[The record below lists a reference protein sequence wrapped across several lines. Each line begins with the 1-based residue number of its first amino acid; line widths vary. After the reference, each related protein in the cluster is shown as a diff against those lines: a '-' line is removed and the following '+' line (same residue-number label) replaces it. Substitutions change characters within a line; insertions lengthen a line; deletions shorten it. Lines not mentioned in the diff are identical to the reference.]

1 MTRTRA
7 YLAERARL
15 RRLVAKRVAEQN
27 VLARRVRVGEMLD
40 QIRVVVTDTAFI
52 DVVARQGIK
61 TAPARLYEKNL
72 PGATSVSVQ
81 DFADNAL
88 KFVVAWKFLFPMLAD
103 PAIASFIEQRWPDF
117 IGDFK
122 DTFISLVMH
131 GPFPYE
137 RRPHIKPT
145 FFS

>member
-7 YLAERARL
+7 YLAQRARL

-27 VLARRVRVGEMLD
+27 VLARRIRVGEMLD
-40 QIRVVVTDTAFI
+40 RVRVIVTDTAFI
-52 DVVARQGIK
+52 AIAAGQGVK
-61 TAPARLYEKNL
+61 TAPTRLCEE
-72 PGATSVSVQ
+72 GSTVSTSVSVQ

-88 KFVVAWKFLFPMLAD
+88 KFVVAWKFLFPMIAD
-103 PAIASFIEQRWPDF
+103 PAIASFIERRWPGF

>member
-1 MTRTRA
+1 
-7 YLAERARL
+7 
-15 RRLVAKRVAEQN
+15 LVAKQVAEQN
-27 VLARRVRVGEMLD
+27 VLARRIRVGKVLD
-40 QIRVVVTDTAFI
+40 LAQEIVTDTEFI
-52 DVVARQGIK
+52 NIIVSQGIK
-61 TAPARLYEKNL
+61 TAPSRLYKARLPEHDSI
-72 PGATSVSVQ
+72 SVES
-81 DFADNAL
+81 FADNAL
-88 KFVVAWKFLFPMLAD
+88 KFVVAWKFLFPMIAD
-103 PAIASFIEQRWPDF
+103 PAIASFIERRWPRF